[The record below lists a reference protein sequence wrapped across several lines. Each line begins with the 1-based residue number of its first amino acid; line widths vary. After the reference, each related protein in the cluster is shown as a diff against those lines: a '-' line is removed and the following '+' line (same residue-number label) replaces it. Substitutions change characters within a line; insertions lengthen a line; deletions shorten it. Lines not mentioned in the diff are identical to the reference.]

1 MGFLVLQ
8 TVADLLLPPPPL
20 LFAVLIMRW
29 EVGVSCP
36 ETFISFNTRQ
46 TQVPWARVAPL
57 RLMLRLGAEFRYYP
71 APLVSVRGRKPVYG
85 EIGHTIMNV
94 LAGWDQSVTK
104 YRHFVLLRF
113 QELHLC
119 TSDNQRPGYPHVP
132 RNNQHPDP

>member
-1 MGFLVLQ
+1 MEAPFLYVKIHLLSQ

-29 EVGVSCP
+29 EVSINFDEVMLFSFS
-36 ETFISFNTRQ
+36 ETPA

-94 LAGWDQSVTK
+94 LAGLG
-104 YRHFVLLRF
+104 HLRSAAK
-113 QELHLC
+113 
-119 TSDNQRPGYPHVP
+119 T
-132 RNNQHPDP
+132 